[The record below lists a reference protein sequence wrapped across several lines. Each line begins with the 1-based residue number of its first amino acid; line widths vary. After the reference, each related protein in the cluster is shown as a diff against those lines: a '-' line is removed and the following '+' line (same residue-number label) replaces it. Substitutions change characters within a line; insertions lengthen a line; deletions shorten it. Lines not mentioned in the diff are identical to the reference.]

1 MSKRADLPDLKDL
14 PSGHVQ
20 AALTMAQ
27 RCRDLGEPEE
37 AESIC
42 LDVLENEPEN
52 QEALVLLLLART
64 DLLDKG
70 LPNGIQKAR
79 EALSKLSGEYESA
92 YYAGIICE
100 RQARY
105 LLRARGRRTSF
116 VAWDWFRYA
125 MEHFEEAIQLDP
137 DRIEAVLRFNTCIRL
152 VEGNR
157 HCIPGPDDDY
167 EHGIE

>member
-1 MSKRADLPDLKDL
+1 MSKRADLPDLKSL
-14 PSGHVQ
+14 PSGHLPT
-20 AALTMAQ
+20 ALAMAQ
-27 RCRDLGEPEE
+27 RCRDVGEPEE

-42 LDVLENEPEN
+42 LDVLENEPQN

-70 LPNGIQKAR
+70 LPSGIEKAR
-79 EALSKLSGEYESA
+79 EALSKLEGEYERA

-105 LLRARGRRTSF
+105 LLRARGRRSSF

-125 MEHFEEAIQLDP
+125 MEHFEEAAQLAP

-152 VEGNR
+152 IQGNR
-157 HCIPGPDDDY
+157 HCVPDPGDDY